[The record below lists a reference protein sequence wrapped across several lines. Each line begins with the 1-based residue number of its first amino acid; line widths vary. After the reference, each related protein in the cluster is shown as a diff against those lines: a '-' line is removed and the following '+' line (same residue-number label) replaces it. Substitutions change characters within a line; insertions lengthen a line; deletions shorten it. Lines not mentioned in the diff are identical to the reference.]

1 MRQVE
6 TVIVGGGPAGAATA
20 CSLASM
26 GREVVLVE
34 RTTVPHHKV
43 CGEFLSIETQ
53 AQLHRLGVLRS
64 QLCAKM
70 F

>member
-6 TVIVGGGPAGAATA
+6 LVIVGGGPAGAATA
-20 CSLASM
+20 CSVASM

-43 CGEFLSIETQ
+43 CGESLSIETQ
-53 AQLHRLGVLRS
+53 A
-64 QLCAKM
+64 
-70 F
+70 